1 MPLFTFTPQFE
12 DSTGEPA
19 EVDCPDAVT
28 AIKEARGHLQ
38 AIINESPTVN
48 RESIGVG
55 EGTGDAVHWLGA
67 WDWTEDS
74 DRWDWHADS

>member
-28 AIKEARGHLQ
+28 AIKQARGHLQ

-48 RESIGVG
+48 RASIGVG
-55 EGTGDAVHWLGA
+55 DMSPFRNSPERHGISPA
-67 WDWTEDS
+67 EC
-74 DRWDWHADS
+74 